1 MAGAGEAW
9 QGAMLHKP
17 AQGMIQVPISSSG
30 KCKGQTDEP
39 GNSQFYPGS
48 DFRRV
53 LDFEAAP
60 DLPVTSGL

>member
-1 MAGAGEAW
+1 
-9 QGAMLHKP
+9 MLHKP

-39 GNSQFYPGS
+39 GNSQFYLGS

-60 DLPVTSGL
+60 DLPVTNGL

>member
-9 QGAMLHKP
+9 EGRMLHQASP
-17 AQGMIQVPISSSG
+17 SNDSSSCFLLG
-30 KCKGQTDEP
+30 KIQRTDKPE
-39 GNSQFYPGS
+39 NSQFYLSS

-60 DLPVTSGL
+60 NLPATSGL